1 MQTHFTLGF
10 STHRLETLPYAREE
24 MAHHQ
29 AIVLEEPPL
38 PVFLLVLQG
47 QAAVDDY
54 LLALEAE
61 FPEFSRQQLAILQDL
76 WQQGYT
82 ILQSEPYLERLL
94 EIHEL
99 FAQGATPADVQRQER
114 LREVYEREREATA
127 ALLRFYEISLRAPF
141 PAVVAAVQ
149 EFARRDAARFRL
161 RDELRARELAKL
173 AGRFGTI
180 YVEAGYLHLA
190 LPGFLQRL
198 LGKRGRVRSRF
209 LLGPVARQRVGHPYL
224 LGPGDVLTLAY
235 IFRRPLASETATLLA
250 ARSLIYIKV
259 LGKEEQPATWSAT
272 PHLDEELQLNALI
285 RQLSYADCERLY
297 PMVQRAPAPQAKALL
312 TAYLK
317 ERGSDGQSGS
327 R

>member
-1 MQTHFTLGF
+1 MKTRFTLAF
-10 STHRLETLPYAREE
+10 STHRLETLPYAHSE
-24 MAHHQ
+24 MARHQ

-38 PVFLLVLQG
+38 PVFPLVLQG

-76 WQQGYT
+76 RRQGHT

-99 FAQGATPADVQRQER
+99 FAQGATPEDVRRQER
-114 LREVYEREREATA
+114 LREVYEREREATG

-161 RDELRARELAKL
+161 RDELRARELAGL
-173 AGRFGTI
+173 AGRFATI

-190 LPGFLQRL
+190 LPGFLQQL
-198 LGKRGRVRSRF
+198 LGERGQVRSRF
-209 LLGPVARQRVGHPYL
+209 LLGPVARQRVDRPYL

-235 IFRRPLASETATLLA
+235 IFQRPLAAETARLLA

-259 LGKEEQPATWSAT
+259 LGKEELSASWSAT

-297 PMVQRAPAPQAKALL
+297 LLVRRASLPQARALL

-317 ERGSDGQSGS
+317 ERGLGGQSENK
-327 R
+327 